1 MKDLMWVFISVLL
14 GASAQLCLKKGMTE
28 FASHGGRWI
37 VTHLPTVLTRPFILL
52 AFALISASATLWLV
66 VLSKKELSY
75 VYPMVALAYVYTAV
89 AAYFLWHEN
98 LNAWRIGGI
107 ALICLGV
114 SFVAK
119 S

>member
-1 MKDLMWVFISVLL
+1 MKDLIWVLVSVLL
-14 GASAQLCLKKGMTE
+14 GASAQLCLKKGMNE
-28 FASHGGRWI
+28 FASQGGKWI
-37 VTHLPTVLTRPFILL
+37 VMNLLTVLTRPFIML
-52 AFALISASATLWLV
+52 AGVFIATSATLWLV

-75 VYPMVALAYVYTAV
+75 VYPMVAIAYVYTAV